1 MMCDMAERPVVGEVS
16 RREAEVLAAVGAHL
30 SNAEIARSLF
40 ISVRTVESHVSA
52 LLRKYGVVDRR
63 ALAALAAPAQEGEE
77 AGQRAGIEL
86 GRIAGLPTFRTTLV
100 GRSAERGAVLAAL
113 EAAPV
118 SGALVTLL
126 GPGGVGKTRLVT
138 AVAADAARAFPLGG
152 AFVDL
157 VPATEEYVTQT
168 VAAALGVTERLKQP
182 LEDVLHDRL
191 RRGRTLLVLDNC
203 EHLVDAAAGF
213 VERVLAAC
221 PDTVVLVTS
230 RERLGVLGERV
241 VPIDP
246 LPVAGEAQ
254 ELFRQRAADV
264 DPGFVAE
271 PDTVAEICARLDG
284 MPLAIELAAARS
296 ASLGPDGLL
305 AGLDDAVRLLSSG
318 RRPDRRHGSLRAVVD
333 WSYRLLDDDERAM
346 FRGLSVFAGSFDVAS
361 VVAVVASG
369 VPAPVVADVMGR
381 LADKSL
387 VMRGG
392 RGWRLL
398 APLRAFAAE
407 QLGTGDEYT
416 AARRRHL
423 NWAADTAEALEL
435 GLPGTVEAVDTV
447 LVDTVLDDL
456 RVALDGAGAG
466 GVVVGGVV
474 ADGAGPQA
482 SDVPHRLARS
492 VARLCFARRF
502 LVEALA
508 HYRRAAELAPSA
520 EAAAAD
526 LVAAAGCAHV
536 ATASGLAYELLQ
548 AAVEKAPTG
557 NAAASTTARLVE
569 VAHRFH
575 TFYDTVLDD
584 GRIDALLDGATAMAD
599 PGDPVVAAR
608 LAIAAAWRAGPA
620 AMTADRA
627 KAADAVAAARA
638 CGDLLLVSAALDA
651 LCSAALHDGEV
662 RAAHR
667 ITLDRL
673 ALLPGLDRTD
683 PACAPEIED
692 TYYVA
697 ATTAMAAGDLRAALQ
712 IGREVQAD
720 ELVGRHPFIAASDL
734 AAPLLLAGGPAEL
747 DEGFALVETMWDRWE
762 LAGRPAAIWMVPALA
777 AAALAAGLR
786 GDTAS
791 RHRWRARVD
800 EIGRVGAVGPR
811 DGDPFVAFVDARLA
825 LWDPGR
831 GDAEQLVERAFRP
844 FRHTRF
850 WPYAHAAGAELAVV
864 AGLADAAERLTAARG
879 AAAENDWAATC
890 LDRATGRLTGDPVLL
905 AAAVAGW
912 ERVGSRWERAETLLL
927 LPDRAGEGQAELA
940 ALRK

>member
-1 MMCDMAERPVVGEVS
+1 MMCGMAEQPGVVEVS

-52 LLRKYGVVDRR
+52 LLRKYGVADRR
-63 ALAALAAPAQEGEE
+63 ALAALAAPAQEGAEP
-77 AGQRAGIEL
+77 GHHTGIEL
-86 GRIAGLPTFRTTLV
+86 GRISGLPTFRTTLV
-100 GRSAERGAVLAAL
+100 GRAAERAAVVAAL
-113 EAAPV
+113 ESA
-118 SGALVTLL
+118 ALVTVL

-138 AVAADAARAFPLGG
+138 AVAADAASAFPLGG

-157 VPATEEYVTQT
+157 VPATEEYVTQA

-221 PDTVVLVTS
+221 PATVVLVTS
-230 RERLGVLGERV
+230 RERLGVPGERV
-241 VPIDP
+241 VPLDP

-264 DPGFVAE
+264 DPGFVADH
-271 PDTVAEICARLDG
+271 DTVAEICARLDG

-305 AGLDDAVRLLSSG
+305 AGLDDAVRLLSTG

-346 FRGLSVFAGSFDVAS
+346 FRGLAVFAGSFDVAA
-361 VVAVVASG
+361 VVAVVAPG
-369 VPAPVVADVMGR
+369 VPPPVVADLMGR
-381 LADKSL
+381 LVDKSL
-387 VMRGG
+387 VVRGD

-407 QLGTGDEYT
+407 QLGTGDESA
-416 AARRRHL
+416 AARLRHL
-423 NWAADTAEALEL
+423 NWAADTAESLER
-435 GLPGTVEAVDTV
+435 GLPGTVESVDA
-447 LVDTVLDDL
+447 VLDDL
-456 RVALDGAGAG
+456 RAALDGLGAAGD
-466 GVVVGGVV
+466 V
-474 ADGAGPQA
+474 
-482 SDVPHRLARS
+482 DVPHRLARS
-492 VARLCFARRF
+492 LARLCFARRF

-508 HYRRAAELAPSA
+508 HYRHAAELAPSA
-520 EAAAAD
+520 EARAAD

-548 AAVEKAPTG
+548 AAVEESPPG

-584 GRIDALLDGATAMAD
+584 GRIDALLDGALAMAD

-620 AMTADRA
+620 SMTADRA
-627 KAADAVAAARA
+627 KAANALAAARA
-638 CGDLLLVSAALDA
+638 CGDPLLVSAALDA
-651 LCSAALHDGEV
+651 LSSAALHDGEV

-683 PACAPEIED
+683 PASAPEIED
-692 TYYVA
+692 AYYVA
-697 ATTAMAAGDLRAALQ
+697 TTTSMAAGDLRAALQ
-712 IGREVQAD
+712 IGRDAQAD

-747 DEGFALVETMWDRWE
+747 DEGFALVEAMWEQWE

-786 GDTAS
+786 GETAS
-791 RHRWRARVD
+791 RDRWRARVD

-825 LWDPGR
+825 LWEPALWDLGRADP
-831 GDAEQLVERAFRP
+831 EQLVERAFRP
-844 FRHTRF
+844 FRHSRF

-864 AGLADAAERLTAARG
+864 AGLADAAERVAAARE

-890 LDRATGRLTGDPVLL
+890 LNRATGRLTGDPALL
-905 AAAVAGW
+905 VAAVAGW

-927 LPDRAGEGQAELA
+927 LPDRAEEGRAELTE
-940 ALRK
+940 LRRGVG

>member
-1 MMCDMAERPVVGEVS
+1 MMCGMAEQSGVGEVS

-40 ISVRTVESHVSA
+40 ISVRTVESHVSS
-52 LLRKYGVVDRR
+52 LLRKYGVADRR
-63 ALAALAAPAQEGEE
+63 ALAALAAPAQERTEP
-77 AGQRAGIEL
+77 GQQAGIEL

-100 GRSAERGAVLAAL
+100 GRAAERAAVLAAL
-113 EAAPV
+113 ESAPTR
-118 SGALVTLL
+118 GTLVTLL
-126 GPGGVGKTRLVT
+126 GPGGVGKTRLAT
-138 AVAADAARAFPLGG
+138 AVAADAAPAFPLGG

-157 VPATEEYVTQT
+157 VPATAEYVTQT

-182 LEDVLHDRL
+182 LEEVLHDRL

-203 EHLVDAAAGF
+203 EHVVDAAAGF

-221 PDTVVLVTS
+221 PETAVLVTS
-230 RERLGVLGERV
+230 RERLDVLGERV
-241 VPIDP
+241 VQLDP

-264 DPGFVAE
+264 DPGFAADH
-271 PDTVAEICARLDG
+271 DTVAEICARLDG

-305 AGLDDAVRLLSSG
+305 AGLDDAVRLLSGG

-333 WSYRLLDDDERAM
+333 WSYRLLDDDEQAM
-346 FRGLSVFAGSFDVAS
+346 FRGLAVFAGSFDVAAVVD
-361 VVAVVASG
+361 VVAPG
-369 VPAPVVADVMGR
+369 TPAPVVADLMGR
-381 LADKSL
+381 LVDKSL

-407 QLGTGDEYT
+407 QLGAGEECA
-416 AARRRHL
+416 AARQRHL
-423 NWAADTAEALEL
+423 NWAAATAEHLER
-435 GLPGTVEAVDTV
+435 GLPGTVEAVDA
-447 LVDTVLDDL
+447 VLDDL
-456 RVALDGAGAG
+456 RAALDAAVPGEDPG
-466 GVVVGGVV
+466 
-474 ADGAGPQA
+474 
-482 SDVPHRLARS
+482 VPHRLARS
-492 VARLCFARRF
+492 LARLCFARRF
-502 LVEALA
+502 LVEALD

-520 EAAAAD
+520 EDAAAD
-526 LVAAAGCAHV
+526 LVAASGCAHV
-536 ATASGLAYELLQ
+536 ATASSLAYELLQ
-548 AAVEKAPTG
+548 LAVERAPTG
-557 NAAASTTARLVE
+557 SNAAASTTARLVE

-584 GRIDALLDGATAMAD
+584 GRIDALLDGAIATAD
-599 PGDPVVAAR
+599 HTDPVVAAR

-627 KAADAVAAARA
+627 KAADAVAAAHA
-638 CGDLLLVSAALDA
+638 CGDPLLVNAALDA

-667 ITLDRL
+667 ITRDRL

-692 TYYVA
+692 AYYVA

-734 AAPLLLAGGPAEL
+734 AAPLLLAGGPGEL
-747 DEGFALVETMWDRWE
+747 DEGFALVEAMWDQWL

-791 RHRWRARVD
+791 RARWRARVD
-800 EIGRVGAVGPR
+800 EIGRTGAVGPR

-825 LWDPGR
+825 LWEPALSDHPTTV
-831 GDAEQLVERAFRP
+831 EQLVERAFLP
-844 FRHTRF
+844 FRHSRF

-864 AGLADAAERLTAARG
+864 AGLPDAAERLAAARG

-890 LDRATGRLTGDPVLL
+890 LDRATGRFTGDPGLL
-905 AAAVAGW
+905 AAAVEGW
-912 ERVGSRWERAETLLL
+912 ERVGCRWERAETLLL
-927 LPDRAGEGQAELA
+927 LPDRAAEGQAELA
-940 ALRK
+940 DLRS

>member
-1 MMCDMAERPVVGEVS
+1 MMCRMGEQPGVGEVS
-16 RREAEVLAAVGAHL
+16 RREAEVLAALGAHL
-30 SNAEIARSLF
+30 SNAEIARKLF

-52 LLRKYGVVDRR
+52 LLRKYGVADRR
-63 ALAALAAPAQEGEE
+63 ALAALAAPAQERAEPGHH
-77 AGQRAGIEL
+77 AGIEL
-86 GRIAGLPTFRTTLV
+86 GRISGLPTFRTTLV
-100 GRSAERGAVLAAL
+100 GRAAERAAVLAAL
-113 EAAPV
+113 ESA
-118 SGALVTLL
+118 ALVTVL

-138 AVAADAARAFPLGG
+138 AVAADAASAFPLGG

-157 VPATEEYVTQT
+157 VPATEDYVTQA

-182 LEDVLHDRL
+182 LEDALHDRL

-213 VERVLAAC
+213 VERVLATC
-221 PDTVVLVTS
+221 PATVVLVTS
-230 RERLGVLGERV
+230 RERLGVPGERV
-241 VPIDP
+241 VPLDP

-264 DPGFVAE
+264 DPGFVADH
-271 PDTVAEICARLDG
+271 DTVAEICARLDG

-333 WSYRLLDDDERAM
+333 WSYRLLDDEERAM
-346 FRGLSVFAGSFDVAS
+346 FRGLAVFAGSFDVAA
-361 VVAVVASG
+361 VVAVVAPG
-369 VPAPVVADVMGR
+369 VPPPVVADLMGR
-381 LADKSL
+381 LVDKSL
-387 VMRGG
+387 VVRGD

-407 QLGTGDEYT
+407 QLGTGDEH
-416 AARRRHL
+416 AGARHRHL
-423 NWAADTAEALEL
+423 VWAADTAEALER
-435 GLPGTVEAVDTV
+435 GLPGTVESVDA
-447 LVDTVLDDL
+447 VLDDL
-456 RVALDGAGAG
+456 RAALDGVGAS
-466 GVVVGGVV
+466 
-474 ADGAGPQA
+474 ADPG
-482 SDVPHRLARS
+482 VPHRLARS
-492 VARLCFARRF
+492 LARLCFARRF

-508 HYRRAAELAPSA
+508 HYRQAADLAPSA

-536 ATASGLAYELLQ
+536 ATASRLAFELLQ
-548 AAVEKAPTG
+548 AAVERAPVG
-557 NAAASTTARLVE
+557 NAAAAATARLVE

-584 GRIDALLDGATAMAD
+584 GRIDALLDGASAMAD

-627 KAADAVAAARA
+627 KAMDAVTVSRA
-638 CGDLLLVSAALDA
+638 CGDPLLVSAALDA
-651 LCSAALHDGEV
+651 LYSAAVHEGEV

-667 ITLDRL
+667 IAQDRL

-683 PACAPEIED
+683 PACAPELED
-692 TYYVA
+692 AYYVA
-697 ATTAMAAGDLRAALQ
+697 TTTAMAAGDLRAALQ

-720 ELVGRHPFIAASDL
+720 ELMGRHPFIAASDL
-734 AAPLLLAGGPAEL
+734 AAPLLLAGGSTEL
-747 DEGFALVETMWDRWE
+747 DEGFALVEAMWDQWE

-777 AAALAAGLR
+777 AAALASGLR
-786 GDTAS
+786 GDAVS
-791 RHRWRARVD
+791 RDRWRARVD
-800 EIGRVGAVGPR
+800 EIGHIGAVGPR

-825 LWDPGR
+825 LWDLGRADPGR
-831 GDAEQLVERAFRP
+831 LVERAFRP
-844 FRHTRF
+844 FRHSRF

-864 AGLADAAERLTAARG
+864 AGLADAAERVVAARG

-890 LDRATGRLTGDPVLL
+890 LDRAAGRLTGDPALL
-905 AAAVAGW
+905 VAAVAGW

-927 LPDRAGEGQAELA
+927 LPDRAAEGRAELA
-940 ALRK
+940 ELQRGVG